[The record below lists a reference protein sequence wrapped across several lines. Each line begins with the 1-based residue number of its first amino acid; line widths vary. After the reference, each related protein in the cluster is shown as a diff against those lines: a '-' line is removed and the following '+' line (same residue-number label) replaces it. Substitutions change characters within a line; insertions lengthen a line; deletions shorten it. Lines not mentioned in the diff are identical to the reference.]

1 MNHKYEPLFQ
11 PFTFPVSGIQ
21 VNNRLVMAPMT
32 TWSGNADG
40 TVSDA
45 EIAYYQKRSQGLGI
59 IMTAAAYVMPQ
70 GQGFADQIGAH
81 TEEMMPSLTRMAKT
95 LQAQGAKAILQI
107 YHGGRMSPPDVL
119 PDKQPVSA
127 SAIPAVH
134 GSTTVPRALTEEEI
148 TQTIKAFGYATRRA
162 IAAGF
167 DGVEIHGANTYLIQ
181 QFFSPH
187 ANRRDDRWG
196 GNVEK
201 RMTFPLAVTDEVI
214 DTVAKY
220 AESPFMVG
228 YRFSP
233 EEIENPGITMTD
245 TLQLVETLAT
255 RKLDYL
261 HVSTMNF
268 WGSSLRDETDKKP
281 RAVII
286 QECVGNHI
294 PVMGVGAVHTPE
306 EALQMLETGVPLVA
320 IGRELLM
327 EPDWVQKVQ
336 EGQEDQIR
344 TTLPKGSQKELVIPE
359 GMWKVITGM
368 KGWLPVVD

>member
-1 MNHKYEPLFQ
+1 
-11 PFTFPVSGIQ
+11 
-21 VNNRLVMAPMT
+21 MAPMT

-70 GQGFADQIGAH
+70 GQGFAGQIGAH
-81 TEEMMPSLTRMAKT
+81 TEEMMPSLIRMVKT
-95 LQAQGAKAILQI
+95 IQAQGAKAILQI

-134 GSTTVPRALTEEEI
+134 GNTTVPRALTEEEI

-196 GNVEK
+196 GSVEK

-214 DTVAKY
+214 DTVTRY
-220 AESPFMVG
+220 AESPFIVG

-268 WGSSLRDETDKKP
+268 WGGSLRDETDKKS
-281 RAVII
+281 RTVII
-286 QECVGNHI
+286 HERIGNRI
-294 PVMGVGAVHTPE
+294 PIMGVGAVHTPE

-327 EPDWVQKVQ
+327 EPDWVQKIQ
-336 EGQEDQIR
+336 EGREDQIR
-344 TTLPKGSQKELVIPE
+344 TTLPKGAQQELVIPE